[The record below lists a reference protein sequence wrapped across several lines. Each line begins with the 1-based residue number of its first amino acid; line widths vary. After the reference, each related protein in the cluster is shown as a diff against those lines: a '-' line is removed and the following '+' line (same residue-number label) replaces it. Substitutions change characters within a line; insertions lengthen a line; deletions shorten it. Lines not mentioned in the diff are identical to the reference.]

1 MIINFIVICI
11 VFFIINFVFLQ
22 INIDYTS
29 NNDYIFIHYNS
40 FHLRRFLKRKTIYIK
55 KWRKK

>member
-1 MIINFIVICI
+1 M
-11 VFFIINFVFLQ
+11 INFVFLQ